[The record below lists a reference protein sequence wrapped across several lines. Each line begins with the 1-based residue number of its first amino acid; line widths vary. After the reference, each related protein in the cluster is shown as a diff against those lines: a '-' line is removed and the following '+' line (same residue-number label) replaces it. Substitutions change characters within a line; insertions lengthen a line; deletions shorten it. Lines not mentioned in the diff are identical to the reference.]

1 MNITDE
7 ELLADVFNAYFSA
20 RRNKRNTLAQL
31 KFEIN
36 LEANLIKLYE
46 ELRNRTYKPLPCT
59 CFITNDPV
67 KREIFSSEFRDRI
80 VHHLLYN
87 YISPIFERRMIYDS
101 YSCRKNKG
109 TLFGIKRLDH
119 HIRSCSNNYTKDTY
133 ILKLDLKGYFMSIN
147 KQKLYDILVSDLQSA
162 LHKKLPSD
170 FDVAKYSNIKK
181 TDCNIA
187 ECKVWNDIIDMDFIL
202 FIIKAILFRN
212 PIENCH
218 IKGKRSD
225 WKDLPPSK
233 SLFNS
238 PENTGLPIGDLTSQL
253 FSNIYLNK
261 LDNYIKRELKCKH
274 YGRYV
279 DDFYI
284 IDNDKNKLKQLI
296 PLLQK
301 FLSSELLLT
310 LHPKKIRLTHY
321 RYGCDFLGAYI
332 KPYRI
337 YCRNRTKKIFMQEVG
352 NLSMQYKNGTSK
364 TANELRDTLSTL
376 NSYCGYLRHFRTYR
390 IRRKAFSKSEITKFF
405 YVVSSFKKFA
415 IPKKYLR
422 ISEKRVDELF
432 F

>member
-59 CFITNDPV
+59 CFITDDPV

-119 HIRSCSNNYTKDTY
+119 HIRSCSNNYMKDAY

-181 TDCNIA
+181 TDFNTA
-187 ECKVWNDIIDMDFIL
+187 ECKVWNDIIDMDL
-202 FIIKAILFRN
+202 
-212 PIENCH
+212 
-218 IKGKRSD
+218 
-225 WKDLPPSK
+225 
-233 SLFNS
+233 
-238 PENTGLPIGDLTSQL
+238 
-253 FSNIYLNK
+253 
-261 LDNYIKRELKCKH
+261 
-274 YGRYV
+274 
-279 DDFYI
+279 
-284 IDNDKNKLKQLI
+284 
-296 PLLQK
+296 
-301 FLSSELLLT
+301 
-310 LHPKKIRLTHY
+310 
-321 RYGCDFLGAYI
+321 
-332 KPYRI
+332 
-337 YCRNRTKKIFMQEVG
+337 
-352 NLSMQYKNGTSK
+352 
-364 TANELRDTLSTL
+364 
-376 NSYCGYLRHFRTYR
+376 
-390 IRRKAFSKSEITKFF
+390 
-405 YVVSSFKKFA
+405 
-415 IPKKYLR
+415 
-422 ISEKRVDELF
+422 
-432 F
+432 